1 MYKSEPAATPAA
13 MAMWTE
19 ARFATVDFDKADW
32 TLTEKG
38 LFFKGFP
45 AAVACEAELL
55 LGPHRWNDDPKQSL
69 QVTVTSDA
77 LVKWV
82 QDLEAWLAP
91 QMKGEARSAVRSNIF
106 GETFVRAK
114 ITPETRFYDSTGE
127 RAPKAP
133 GASTRCQFLLA
144 PRPYTLN
151 GAVGLSLRALAIQPK

>member
-1 MYKSEPAATPAA
+1 

-38 LFFKGFP
+38 LFHKGFP

-55 LGPHRWNDDPKQSL
+55 LAPHRWNEDPKQAL
-69 QVTVTSDA
+69 QVTVSSDA
-77 LVKWV
+77 LIKWV
-82 QDLEAWLAP
+82 RDLEAWLEP

-127 RAPKAP
+127 RVPKAP
-133 GASTRCQFLLA
+133 GASTKCQFLLA

-151 GAVGLSLRALAIQPK
+151 GAVGLSLRVLAIQPK